1 MNVLS
6 SLLLAVP
13 LGLNHVNLLPMHGG
27 SMTSMSSSHSLKSLM
42 SVHCLVEDQ
51 RTAVGGGGGLD
62 IRLFMCWDSFL
73 IISGY
78 LIKYITD
85 LGDYVIDAI

>member
-27 SMTSMSSSHSLKSLM
+27 SMTSMLSSHSLKSLM

-51 RTAVGGGGGLD
+51 RTAVGGGGGVRHKTIHVLGF
-62 IRLFMCWDSFL
+62 IFNYFGLFN
-73 IISGY
+73 
-78 LIKYITD
+78 
-85 LGDYVIDAI
+85 